1 MFLVEDSPLN
11 KCQSF
16 AHTAGDLDRRR
27 EGIQHTCRMFVLEK
41 EYLLKEV
48 SSQFIGPCVDTWSH
62 TTHNKCSDCRGSFRE
77 MNSKVRDSVGG
88 Y

>member
-27 EGIQHTCRMFVLEK
+27 EGIQYTCRMFVLEK
-41 EYLLKEV
+41 ECLLKEV
-48 SSQFIGPCVDTWSH
+48 SSQFIGPCVRH
-62 TTHNKCSDCRGSFRE
+62 TTNAVIVEAHFGK
-77 MNSKVRDSVGG
+77 
-88 Y
+88 